1 MSRPPGL
8 LPEKPRQS
16 AIVYETADGLAQD
29 PGPQTDI
36 RYAVVLE
43 LGPEIFKW
51 YLYASDAADGVNVIA
66 PSGGASGRWKRAR
79 FDDRGDD
86 LGDANITLLVSG
98 GRTRILPTATL
109 TADRTLTLDDAGAV
123 QGDEILVVRNDAA
136 AFVLTIANG
145 GAGGGNVAVM
155 PVSSRAWCL
164 ARFDGTNWIHMQS
177 ALALG
182 AS

>member
-1 MSRPPGL
+1 MRPPGL
-8 LPEKPRQS
+8 LPPQPRQH
-16 AIVYETADGLAQD
+16 ATVYETVDALAQD

-51 YLYASDAADGVNVIA
+51 YLYASDPADGVNVVA

-86 LGDANITLLVSG
+86 LGDASAALLVSG
-98 GRTRILPTATL
+98 GRTRILPAATL

-123 QGDEILVVRNDAA
+123 QGDEILVIRNDAT

-155 PVSSRAWCL
+155 PSSNRSWCR
-164 ARFDGTNWIHMQS
+164 ARFDGTNWIHVQS